1 MTEEQG
7 RHLSQGFCRP
17 QWPKWLPREKVGC
30 FECGTLAPTQRTLQT
45 LPPPPCLHLS
55 TWTGN
60 AEAHHDQL
68 PPVFPPRGPWIWT
81 NATLMSNIHLASL
94 QKVCPTFLKSNTAP
108 CWGQH
113 THTHTHKNVTALV
126 CLGMPPWLLEKGT
139 GQWRKVTSRIMK
151 LSFQQDNIK
160 KWWKHREAAR
170 LPANNCNSLQRTAS
184 LSCCLHSTEEQAS
197 TWISFSIFVVPPPP
211 RICLNQI
218 NTLEQTEPAHVQCK
232 AGEEDAANK
241 SVQI

>member
-68 PPVFPPRGPWIWT
+68 PPQFFHPEGLEFEQMQPWCQIFIWPAYKRCVLLSLR
-81 NATLMSNIHLASL
+81 ATLPHAG
-94 QKVCPTFLKSNTAP
+94 VNT
-108 CWGQH
+108 H
-113 THTHTHKNVTALV
+113 THTHTNVTALV

-218 NTLEQTEPAHVQCK
+218 NTLEQTEPAHMQCK